1 MLKKL
6 GLLLS
11 VSLLTLAL
19 SAQSLTSQPQTSFL
33 YNPAGITSPK
43 VKPLRN
49 LTDSRL
55 QASLWRELRTNEKWR
70 ALIDNKKMAVGLVD
84 LHHPNNVRFA
94 TVNGNQ
100 MMYAAS
106 LPKIAILLAAMDALE
121 KKELPETDEILHDMK
136 IMISRSDNHASTRMI
151 DRLGYKKIEQVL
163 TDPRYKL
170 YDRTYGGG
178 LWVGKRYA
186 SSGARYPDPI
196 QGLSHAATVSQV
208 CRFYYLL
215 AMGQLVTPER
225 SAQMMDIM
233 KDPELHHKFV
243 NTLDQVAPQADVYRK
258 SGSWRNFHADSAL
271 VMGPNR
277 HYILVAL
284 IDDAAGETICR
295 ELVQAVEKVIQV
307 KSANKTASAR

>member
-19 SAQSLTSQPQTSFL
+19 GAQPQTSFVSD
-33 YNPAGITSPK
+33 PTAFTTFK

-49 LTDSRL
+49 LTDNRL
-55 QASLWRELRTNEKWR
+55 QSSLWRELRSNDKWR

-84 LHHPNNVRFA
+84 MYHPNDVRFA
-94 TVNGNQ
+94 AVNSNQ

-106 LPKIAILLAAMDALE
+106 LPKIAILLASMDALE
-121 KKELPETDEILHDMK
+121 NKELAETDEVLHDMK
-136 IMISRSDNHASTRMI
+136 IMISRSDNQASTRMI

-170 YDRTYGGG
+170 YDRNYGGG

-215 AMGQLVTPER
+215 SMGQLVSPQR

-243 NTLDQVAPQADVYRK
+243 NTLDRLAPQADIYRK
-258 SGSWRNFHADSAL
+258 SGSWKNFHADSAL
-271 VMGPNR
+271 VIGPNR

-284 IDDAAGETICR
+284 IDDPAGESICR

-307 KSANKTASAR
+307 KPGSKTASAR